1 VNELEQRL
9 VMEAIENFAQAAA
22 WLRRVAG
29 KDKFAEIIK
38 CTGEDSWYGEDTD
51 QSYN

>member
-1 VNELEQRL
+1 VNELEERL

-29 KDKFAEIIK
+29 KEKFAQIIE
-38 CTGEDSWYGEDTD
+38 CTKEDSWYGEDSNQD
-51 QSYN
+51 YN